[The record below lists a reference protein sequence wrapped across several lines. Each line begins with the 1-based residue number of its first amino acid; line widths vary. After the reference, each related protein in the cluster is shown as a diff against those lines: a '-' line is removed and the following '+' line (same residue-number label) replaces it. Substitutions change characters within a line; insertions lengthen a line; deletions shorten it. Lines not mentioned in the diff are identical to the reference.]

1 MYNLFD
7 ETSSFFFSI
16 SYLFYY
22 RVFIAAIQLVT
33 ASADVCVIDCGQRTF
48 AENILSDKVLLDPR
62 SSLRGR

>member
-7 ETSSFFFSI
+7 EASSFFFSF

-22 RVFIAAIQLVT
+22 RVFIAAIQLVQLT
-33 ASADVCVIDCGQRTF
+33 SCVIDCGQRTF

-62 SSLRGR
+62 SSLRDR